1 MTVHESVIC
10 PDDLGELLALNPN
23 SELIRGA
30 RRIGACRF
38 KRPMDVV
45 GSVLGL
51 VILSPILV
59 LIALFIRMGSA
70 GSPIFGQRRTG
81 EGGRTF
87 VIYKFRTMRVLEDGP
102 TIVQA
107 ARDDDRI
114 TGFGRFL
121 RRTSLDELPQLINIL
136 KGDMSLVGPRPH
148 AVAHD
153 EYYGLAIPGYNER
166 FLTRPGL
173 TGLAQVSGF
182 RGRTEELRDM
192 AARVDKDLEYIRTWS
207 IGLDMRILL
216 KTILIFAF
224 HPAAY

>member
-1 MTVHESVIC
+1 MTVHESMIC
-10 PDDLGELLALNPN
+10 PDNHGELLALNPE
-23 SELIRGA
+23 SELAIGA
-30 RRIGACRF
+30 RRINACRL
-38 KRPMDVV
+38 KRPLDVV
-45 GSVLGL
+45 GAGLGL
-51 VILSPILV
+51 VLLSPV
-59 LIALFIRMGSA
+59 LAIAALIIRMESS

-107 ARDDDRI
+107 AKDDDRI

-153 EYYGLAIPGYNER
+153 EYYGLAIPGYGER
-166 FLTRPGL
+166 FRARPGL
-173 TGLAQVSGF
+173 TGLAQVSGY

-192 AARVDKDLEYIRTWS
+192 AARVNKDLEYIRTWS
-207 IGLDMRILL
+207 LWLDLRILL
-216 KTILIFAF
+216 KTVAIFAF

>member
-1 MTVHESVIC
+1 
-10 PDDLGELLALNPN
+10 
-23 SELIRGA
+23 
-30 RRIGACRF
+30 
-38 KRPMDVV
+38 MDVV
-45 GSVLGL
+45 GAGLGL
-51 VILSPILV
+51 VVLSPMLV
-59 LIALFIRMGSA
+59 LIALLIRMGSA

-107 ARDDDRI
+107 ARDDGRI
-114 TGFGRFL
+114 TSIGRFL

-166 FLTRPGL
+166 FLARPGL

-192 AARVDKDLEYIRTWS
+192 AARVNKDLEYIRTWS

-216 KTILIFAF
+216 KTVLIFAF

>member
-23 SELIRGA
+23 SELISGA
-30 RRIGACRF
+30 RRIGACRV

-51 VILSPILV
+51 VVLSPILV

>member
-1 MTVHESVIC
+1 MTVHETLIC
-10 PDDLGELLALNPN
+10 SDNRGALLALDPD
-23 SELIRGA
+23 SELISGA
-30 RRIGACRF
+30 RRVGACRF
-38 KRPMDVV
+38 KRPLDFAAAAIALIV
-45 GSVLGL
+45 
-51 VILSPILV
+51 LSPILLLTAMIISV
-59 LIALFIRMGSA
+59 ETA

-81 EGGRTF
+81 QGGRTF

-107 ARDDDRI
+107 AKEDRRI
-114 TGFGRFL
+114 TKFGRFL
-121 RRTSLDELPQLINIL
+121 RRTSMDELPQLLNIL

-153 EYYGLAIPGYNER
+153 QYYGLAVPGYNAR
-166 FLTRPGL
+166 FLVRPGL

-192 AARVDKDLEYIRTWS
+192 AARVNKDLEYIRTWS
-207 IGLDMRILL
+207 IWLDIRIVFR
-216 KTILIFAF
+216 TAAIFAF